1 MKYSSQQQS
10 GILLEDFPKVDKN
23 KFANA
28 SEEVDID
35 DTEEQVA
42 NTIRRLEVLQ
52 EKEKEEEE
60 RAKDPQR
67 RTKAEILTDEEC

>member
-1 MKYSSQQQS
+1 M
-10 GILLEDFPKVDKN
+10 DKN

-28 SEEVDID
+28 SEDVDID

-52 EKEKEEEE
+52 EKEKEKRKEQKTHKEEQKQKSSE
-60 RAKDPQR
+60 
-67 RTKAEILTDEEC
+67 TKNVKR